1 MAPGRFGKLFGL
13 FDFRSTRSFRSKS
26 YLEPCLSREGL
37 CSVGRIYY
45 GFPDMLSG
53 FIRVGE
59 NTVGFLPYFLGF

>member
-1 MAPGRFGKLFGL
+1 MFAKLFGL

-26 YLEPCLSREGL
+26 YFEPCLSIEGL
-37 CSVGRIYY
+37 CSVGIIYY
-45 GFPDMLSG
+45 GFVEMLSG